1 MKWFSFSGIMTEVK
15 RIRWPKMDELVKN
28 STTVIMVTVV
38 FGVFFVLV
46 QAVVTLFLR
55 LKGV

>member
-1 MKWFSFSGIMTEVK
+1 MTEVK

-55 LKGV
+55 LIGV

>member
-55 LKGV
+55 LIGV